1 MIFYHQLKL
10 FSTDPE
16 VVTGKKPLVNEY
28 YDELVN
34 LFFLISLK
42 VREREDDRKRYF
54 SKCDFISWLKLR

>member
-34 LFFLISLK
+34 LFFLIFLK
-42 VREREDDRKRYF
+42 VRERG
-54 SKCDFISWLKLR
+54 

>member
-1 MIFYHQLKL
+1 VVFYHHLKL

-34 LFFLISLK
+34 ILFLK
-42 VREREDDRKRYF
+42 YRNQNF
-54 SKCDFISWLKLR
+54 SYRFFKNHRIF